1 MAWPPT
7 GWKEDGRR
15 FRVPAPHVSRVADP
29 YASPRT
35 SIPHVDP
42 DVECSF
48 HLRDDLPP
56 GFPNIEE
63 GSEDPETKT
72 FLHGRRKRNLPTSL
86 GVCACS
92 ITQLY
97 LTLCNPLDQTITHQ
111 SPLSMEF
118 PRREYWSALL
128 VSHPG
133 DLPDPGI
140 EPMSPVSP
148 VLAGRFI
155 TTEPCGK
162 LYILSNSHKRGSVS
176 CLPITTMATPVNC
189 EGICKVNLQ
198 TTSYFL
204 DR

>member
-7 GWKEDGRR
+7 GWKEDGRG
-15 FRVPAPHVSRVADP
+15 FRAPAPHMSWVADP
-29 YASPRT
+29 DASPRT
-35 SIPHVDP
+35 SISHVDP
-42 DVECSF
+42 GVECSF

-63 GSEDPETKT
+63 GLEDPETKT
-72 FLHGRRKRNLPTSL
+72 FLYGRIKRNLPTSL

-97 LTLCNPLDQTITHQ
+97 LILCNPLDWTIAHRA
-111 SPLSMEF
+111 PLPMGF
-118 PRREYWSALL
+118 PRQEYWSGLL
-128 VSHPG
+128 VSPPG

-148 VLAGRFI
+148 TLAGRVI

-189 EGICKVNLQ
+189 RGICKVNLQ
-198 TTSYFL
+198 TPSYFL